1 MKNIYTACLLL
12 IFSLLINVVLLAQE
26 NAVVHGIIKNEKNKA
41 VELANIA
48 IEGFPGGTT
57 SNQKGA
63 FTLEV
68 PAGEINLLVS
78 YVGYN
83 ALSVPLNLKAGEQ
96 KMLRLELTLSTT
108 NLPGLVIEDRQVRS
122 STLTP
127 ISPKEATVIPSMSG
141 NAIEALVQTQIG
153 VSSNNELSS
162 QYSVRGGNYDENL
175 VYVNDIEIYK
185 PFLVRSG
192 QQEGLSFLNSDLVS
206 SILFSAGGF
215 QARYGDKMS
224 SVLDIKYKRPE
235 KFAGSVNLSLLGG
248 GLHLEGATKNK
259 KLSYLFGARQKS
271 NQYLLSSL
279 QTKGEYRPSFT
290 DVQGMLMYKINP
302 KWEVSVLGNFANNS
316 YKLVPEDRQT
326 DFGTV
331 QEAYRLSIYF
341 EGQENDKF
349 QNYTGAA
356 TVRFKPQENLSL
368 KLIASTFHTDEQEN
382 YDLLGQYWIGRL
394 ETQAGSET
402 FGEVVEANGVGSY
415 LNHARNKLVANVYN
429 IEHRGLLNID
439 ENIFE
444 WGFRYQHEDITD
456 HLNEWEMIDSA
467 GFSLPRPADSIGYTV
482 PDLQNIQPLV
492 LNDVIKTDI
501 DLQSNRYTGFVQGS
515 WTFPASDITLTAGL
529 RGNYWDVNKQ
539 FLLSPRANIAWKP
552 NWERDVMFR
561 FSTGY
566 YYQPPFYRELRNDK
580 GEINKDL
587 KAQTSI
593 HFVAGM
599 DWNFMAWGRPF
610 KFVSEAYY
618 KYLDN
623 LIPYVVD
630 NVRLR
635 YSAENLAYGYAAGID
650 FKINGEFVKGVD
662 SWASL
667 SIMKTEEDIENDF
680 YFDYL
685 NAEGEVIIPG
695 YTEDQT
701 VVDSVRIKPGFIPR
715 PTDQRVSF
723 SLFFQDYLPGNP
735 TWRMQLRL
743 VFGTGLPFGPP
754 KSEKYEQTYRMPAY
768 RRVDI
773 GFSKEL
779 VGENTRDIKSGP
791 FRFIESA
798 FITAEV
804 FNLLQFSN
812 TVSYLWVTDVTG
824 RKYAVPNYL
833 TPRQLN
839 VRLVVNF

>member
-1 MKNIYTACLLL
+1 MKYPYLALLFFL
-12 IFSLLINVVLLAQE
+12 APLFSFGQQT
-26 NAVVHGIIKNEKNKA
+26 AVVYGTIKNDRKEA
-41 VELANIA
+41 IELVNIA
-48 IEGFPGGTT
+48 IEGESGGTT
-57 SNQKGA
+57 TDKYGR
-63 FTLEV
+63 FRLEV
-68 PAGEINLLVS
+68 PVSPCTLLFS
-78 YVGYN
+78 YVGYHS
-83 ALSVPLNLKAGEQ
+83 LSIPIDLNAGEEKQ
-96 KMLRLELTLSTT
+96 LQLSLQPTST
-108 NLPGLVIEDRQVRS
+108 NLPGLVIEDQQVRS

-153 VSSNNELSS
+153 VSSNNELSA

-206 SILFSAGGF
+206 NILFSAGGF

-224 SVLDIKYKRPE
+224 SVLDIKYKRP
-235 KFAGSVNLSLLGG
+235 KAFAGSVNLSLLGG
-248 GLHLEGATKNK
+248 GLHLEGASKNK
-259 KLSYLFGARQKS
+259 KLMYLFGARQKS

-279 QTKGEYRPSFT
+279 QTKGEYKPSFT
-290 DVQGMLMYKINP
+290 DIQGMLMYEFNDKL
-302 KWEVSVLGNFANNS
+302 EVSFLGNYANNS
-316 YKLVPEDRQT
+316 YQLVPTDRET

-331 QEAYRLSIYF
+331 QEAYRLQIFF
-341 EGQENDKF
+341 EGQEKDLFTNH
-349 QNYTGAA
+349 TAAA
-356 TVRFKPQENLSL
+356 TVRYRPQKNLTL
-368 KLIASTFHTDEQEN
+368 KLIASTFHTNEQEN

-394 ETQAGSET
+394 ETQAGSDNY
-402 FGEVVEANGVGSY
+402 GEVIEANGVGSY
-415 LNHARNKLVANVYN
+415 LNHARNKLIANVYN
-429 IEHRGLLNID
+429 IEHRGLYHKDDYMI
-439 ENIFE
+439 E
-444 WGFRYQHEDITD
+444 WGFRYQHEDIDD

-467 GFSLPRPADSIGYTV
+467 GYSLPRPQDSVGFTN
-482 PDLQNIQPLV
+482 PDVQSIQPLV
-492 LNDVIKTDI
+492 LNEVIKTDI
-501 DLQSNRYTGFVQGS
+501 SIQSNRYTGFVQGS
-515 WTFPASDITLTAGL
+515 WTFPESDIILTAGL
-529 RGNYWDVNKQ
+529 RGNYWDFNKQ
-539 FLLSPRANIAWKP
+539 FLLSPRANISWKP
-552 NWERDVMFR
+552 NWEKDVLLR

-566 YYQPPFYRELRNDK
+566 YYQPPFYRELRDDLGN
-580 GEINKDL
+580 INKDL

-599 DWNFMAWGRPF
+599 DWNFIAWNRPF
-610 KFVSEAYY
+610 KFVSEVYY

-635 YSAENLAYGYAAGID
+635 YYAENIAHGYATGID
-650 FKINGEFVKGVD
+650 FKVNGEFVKGVD

-667 SIMKTEEDIENDF
+667 SIMKTMEDIEDDF
-680 YFDYL
+680 YFDYY
-685 NAEGEVIIPG
+685 NISGEKIIFG
-695 YTEDQT
+695 YTEDET
-701 VVDSVRIKPGFIPR
+701 IVDSVRVEPGYVPR
-715 PTDQRVSF
+715 PSDQRVSF
-723 SLFFQDYLPGNP
+723 SLFFQDYLPGHP
-735 TWRMQLRL
+735 TWKMQLRL

-754 KSEKYEQTYRMPAY
+754 KTEKYEHVYRMPAY

-779 VGENTRDIKSGP
+779 IGEHTNTPKSGP
-791 FRFIESA
+791 FKYIKSA

-812 TVSYLWVTDVTG
+812 TISYLWVTDVSG
-824 RKYAVPNYL
+824 RRYAVPNYL